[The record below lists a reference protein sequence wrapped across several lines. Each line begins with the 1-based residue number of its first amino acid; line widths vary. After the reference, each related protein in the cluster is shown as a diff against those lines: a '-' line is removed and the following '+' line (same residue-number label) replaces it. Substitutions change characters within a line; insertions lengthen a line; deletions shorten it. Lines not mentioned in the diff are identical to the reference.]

1 MTCYAR
7 KELQTAKNESTLIAL
22 ADFLVTQV
30 LPTRRNL
37 PTLCKLARE
46 NKAKHPL
53 TGWGGDSST
62 RMQGCLTSQS
72 PEKNRIHLL
81 GGEAD
86 AVLTCITGTPELK
99 RVRASCSRKQFG
111 ACGAGGGVRGQ
122 RDRLLVATRLVT
134 PLGSTGSRE
143 ASQDEVRCCHAR
155 RKEAAPLSTILAN
168 RGPTQ
173 FHTVRG
179 GGTRLRRAE
188 CSS

>member
-46 NKAKHPL
+46 NKAKNPL

-72 PEKNRIHLL
+72 PDQNRIHLL

-99 RVRASCSRKQFG
+99 REGELFKEA
-111 ACGAGGGVRGQ
+111 VRGVW
-122 RDRLLVATRLVT
+122 RWWGCAWAEGSALGRNTFGDPTREHGQ
-134 PLGSTGSRE
+134 P
-143 ASQDEVRCCHAR
+143 
-155 RKEAAPLSTILAN
+155 
-168 RGPTQ
+168 
-173 FHTVRG
+173 
-179 GGTRLRRAE
+179 
-188 CSS
+188 